1 MAWLHNRDDIPEEGD
16 IIRKVILD
24 KNLDAA
30 KIIFQSGKNITI
42 QYYNENRSKNK

>member
-16 IIRKVILD
+16 IVKKVIFD
-24 KNLDAA
+24 KNLDVA

-42 QYYNENRSKNK
+42 QYYNEGRGKVK